1 MSNFAYMS
9 GTGNDFLV
17 GEYDGPVSE
26 IQIIALVSDSEFEI
40 DGVIFVE
47 KLDKSNVKMHYF
59 NNDGSQAELCV
70 NGVRCVAKYS
80 VDNQFVAGDEFVVN
94 APVSDIKVKVME
106 NIVELNAPIPEFNEN
121 YIEIANHKGIL
132 STVGNPHFMI
142 EVEDVDGLDLENLNS
157 EVVNSNIFPE
167 GVNVEIYQI
176 VSRNYIKAR
185 VFERGVGETD
195 ACGSG
200 ALCIFNYLNKTDQID
215 NNSYVMYPG
224 GDLNLRFENNNLYL
238 LGEVRYL

>member
-9 GTGNDFLV
+9 GTGNDFIV
-17 GEYDGPVSE
+17 GMYEGEVSE
-26 IQIIALVSDSEFEI
+26 IQIIALVSDAEYEV

-47 KLDKSNVKMHYF
+47 PLDNNSVKMHYY
-59 NNDGSQAELCV
+59 NNDGSDAELCV
-70 NGVRCVAKYS
+70 NGVRCVAKFAL
-80 VDNQFVAGDEFVVN
+80 DNNCLDVARFTVK
-94 APVSDIKVKVME
+94 APVGDLEVYVDD
-106 NIVELNAPIPEFNEN
+106 NIVEVSTPIPTYEEEKINVNNFEGV
-121 YIEIANHKGIL
+121 K
-132 STVGNPHFMI
+132 SSVGNPHFMI
-142 EVEDVDGLDLENLNS
+142 EVDDVDGIDLENLNS
-157 EVVNSNIFPE
+157 DVLNENIFPD

-200 ALCIFNYLNKTDQID
+200 ALCMFNYLNKTDQID

-224 GDLNLRFENNNLYL
+224 GDLNLRFENDNLYL
-238 LGEVRYL
+238 SGEVIYL